1 MSGKA
6 RILVVDDSAFS
17 RQSLVD
23 MLESDRDIEVVG
35 TAKDGVEA
43 IEKTVRLRP
52 DIITLDLEM
61 PGMDGFS
68 FLRWLLKERPTPVIV
83 VSTHGNA
90 QNVFKALDLGAL
102 DFITKP
108 SAKALPDLRLIR
120 PELLEKVKGMK
131 GLRGEK
137 FRMHRI
143 FSKRSLREDERQSSP
158 VIPADKDGNFGVV
171 AIGASTGGP
180 PAVQKILTMI
190 PPDFSAGILI
200 TQHMPKGFTAS
211 FAESLNRVVQIKVR
225 EASAGDIV
233 ESGKA
238 LICPGDSHMA
248 LRKHGKRIS
257 VILRHPRSEDR
268 YTPSADVMMTAAA
281 EHFGPMSIGVVL
293 TGMGNDGKRG
303 VVEIK
308 EKGGYTIAESE
319 TTAVVFGMPHEAIKT
334 GKVDRVLPLSEI
346 PKEIVKVITG
356 KKLGIWK
363 KSSR

>member
-1 MSGKA
+1 VG
-6 RILVVDDSAFS
+6 
-17 RQSLVD
+17 

-43 IEKTVRLRP
+43 IEKTVKLRP

-68 FLRWLLKERPTPVIV
+68 FLRWLVRERPTPVIV

-108 SAKALPDLRLIR
+108 SAKALHELRLIR
-120 PELLEKVKGMK
+120 HELLEKVRGMK
-131 GLRGEK
+131 DMRGEK
-137 FRMHRI
+137 FRIHRI
-143 FSKRSLREDERQSSP
+143 FSKTSLRDDETRDSQ
-158 VIPADKDGNFGVV
+158 VIQTDRDGSLGVV
-171 AIGASTGGP
+171 AICASTGGP

-211 FAESLNRVVQIKVR
+211 FAESLNRVVRIGVR
-225 EASAGDIV
+225 EASTGDIV

-238 LICPGDSHMA
+238 LICPGDFHMA
-248 LRKHGKRIS
+248 LMKNGKRVS
-257 VILRHPRSEDR
+257 VILKHPRSEDR
-268 YTPSADVMMTAAA
+268 YTPSADVMMTSAA
-281 EHFGPMSIGVVL
+281 EHFGSASIGVVL
-293 TGMGNDGKRG
+293 TGMGNDGTRG

-334 GKVDRVLPLSEI
+334 GKVDRVLPLHEI
-346 PKEIVKVITG
+346 PKEIVRVMKDR
-356 KKLGIWK
+356 KLGVWK
-363 KSSR
+363 KNSQ